1 MSVTLTIGSDPN
13 GGVLR
18 PSAFRRHTTI
28 LIGRAQRLAFDLRT
42 ERQLQTACSR
52 EHHAASF
59 GAAFQWLG
67 SLPSQEGIDLDW
79 CLDSILKNSFLL
91 SFQRGRPLPAG
102 TYNPSRLLPCGPFK
116 TQPTSLQRRRK
127 TVGFFS
133 RVSDIIN
140 ANVSDMLD
148 RAEDPEKMVKM
159 LIFEME
165 EQIETAREGV
175 AKAIAGEKKLE
186 INLAKN
192 RTEADSWRSK
202 AEKAIENAD
211 DTLARE
217 CLSRKKEHERIADS
231 LQPQWERARK
241 TSDSL
246 KADLRRL
253 EEKLDEAIRR
263 RDGLIARQMA
273 AEAQKEVQS
282 VAPNLHRAQRS
293 FDKFDRM
300 ERRVEDMEAEAAAVA
315 ELTELGCE
323 IDREIEQKTRDAE
336 VDLELAVLK
345 KQLEE
350 NRD

>member
-1 MSVTLTIGSDPN
+1 MSI
-13 GGVLR
+13 
-18 PSAFRRHTTI
+18 
-28 LIGRAQRLAFDLRT
+28 
-42 ERQLQTACSR
+42 
-52 EHHAASF
+52 
-59 GAAFQWLG
+59 
-67 SLPSQEGIDLDW
+67 
-79 CLDSILKNSFLL
+79 
-91 SFQRGRPLPAG
+91 
-102 TYNPSRLLPCGPFK
+102 
-116 TQPTSLQRRRK
+116 
-127 TVGFFS
+127 FS

-165 EQIETAREGV
+165 EQIGTVREGV

-186 INLAKN
+186 ANLSKN
-192 RTEADSWRSK
+192 RADAQAWQGK
-202 AEKAIENAD
+202 AEAVINRGDED
-211 DTLARE
+211 LARR
-217 CLSRKKEHERIADS
+217 CLARKKEHERIADS

-263 RDGLIARQMA
+263 RDSLVARQMA

-282 VAPNLHRAQRS
+282 VAPSMNRVQRS

-315 ELTELGCE
+315 ELNDVSSEL
-323 IDREIEQKTRDAE
+323 DRQVEHQTRDAE
-336 VDLELAVLK
+336 VELELAALK
-345 KQLEE
+345 KQVASKQT
-350 NRD
+350 D